1 MSFFY
6 HMDVNFDNKLKT
18 GVECGSK
25 CDGDAGKSGNRAL
38 IFIHFR
44 GENGQFAPVFRGFLT
59 QMCPLT
65 RICHGWGDWGIRV
78 KTVAKAGPDAGV
90 WWHILSNI

>member
-25 CDGDAGKSGNRAL
+25 CDGDAEKNGVHAL
-38 IFIHFR
+38 IFMHSR
-44 GENGQFAPVFRGFLT
+44 VENGQNGRFF
-59 QMCPLT
+59 
-65 RICHGWGDWGIRV
+65 GDF
-78 KTVAKAGPDAGV
+78 
-90 WWHILSNI
+90 

>member
-25 CDGDAGKSGNRAL
+25 CDGDAGKSGVQAL
-38 IFIHFR
+38 IFMHFR
-44 GENGQFAPVFRGFLT
+44 GENGQYGRFFEDF
-59 QMCPLT
+59 
-65 RICHGWGDWGIRV
+65 
-78 KTVAKAGPDAGV
+78 
-90 WWHILSNI
+90 